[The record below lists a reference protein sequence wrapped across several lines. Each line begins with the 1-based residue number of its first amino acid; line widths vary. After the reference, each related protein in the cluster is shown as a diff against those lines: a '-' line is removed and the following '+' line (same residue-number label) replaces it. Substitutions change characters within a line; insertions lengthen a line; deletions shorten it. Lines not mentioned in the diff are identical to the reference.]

1 MASLSPSISAI
12 CSAQPLPITIAERER
27 LRDLSSYFAAAS
39 ISPIPQ
45 TGGTPIQPNISPD
58 RILTGLTQLGAI
70 RLNSNRAF
78 VSLIDGKHQY
88 IVAEATKT
96 VSLKDSKRCSPGDEV
111 YLGTSQLDISWG
123 VCPGTMKLFTDETG
137 KLAIDSANITADSH
151 RYIIRDFQADPEYSE
166 RPYVKGWP
174 YMRCYVE
181 VPLISPAG
189 YVIGSYCI
197 VDNRLRDDL
206 DDECVSVL
214 TETSHA
220 IMEHLEN
227 MRIKTMQSRTNH
239 LLEGLGM
246 FMDGDSC
253 LNSTARMHKRQR
265 KGLLRVS
272 EPESNSALRTANF
285 QSKDAVRTFTLPD
298 SGAESSF
305 LSSSD
310 GIAVTPSTVHSNI
323 NSFPLTTPDSMPPDP
338 VATPDPEKNLDTPIE
353 AVVAKKSRSRSIAKL
368 PNSHQKQSVVTPEIQ
383 NIVAV
388 AGSLIRDSMDI
399 SGVVFLDAHSTH
411 RKTTTDFASSPTQGN
426 DASLTTHSAL
436 GAEDTE
442 NQMVCAI
449 LGLSLSAQA
458 ANEDSQ
464 DEDLFNLPERLLQ
477 QMIDSHPNGRIFSAD
492 EFGLLS
498 DKEAK
503 TANPSLMSS
512 NEPNTSQGTLEASKF
527 FESFEGSR
535 SIIFLPLWDVH
546 RDGFFA
552 AVIAWTTDFERL
564 FGPTDLTYLSAF
576 GNSIMAEVARVEA
589 MATSRAKS
597 DFISSLSHEI
607 RSPLHGILASS
618 ELLRESL
625 GPSAS
630 DHVSDMVAMIES
642 CGNTLL
648 DTLTNLLDFAKI
660 NSLLKPQSS
669 SPDVPKKPQEVDV
682 RMSIKQDVDMSLLVQ
697 DVIEGV
703 YLGFNGYS
711 SRTSPNMDQHSQHWI
726 HSQNPSSQEGITQES
741 PLVTF
746 NIENRSS
753 WILELDVGAWK
764 RIVMNV
770 FGNAIKYTPGS
781 GTIQASLRVEA
792 MPGTTDGGDAICFEV
807 ADTGIGMSAQYQK
820 DHLFKPF
827 AQENTLSVGTGL
839 GLSIVHQL
847 VTSLKG
853 MIEVESEAGVGT
865 RVKISV
871 PLVKAPPARL
881 LELDLPTVSSSFQGR
896 HIRIIVPSTDP
907 SPDHFEIDSNT
918 SKRALSLQTSLQ
930 TLLKDWFGANVTLD
944 TEIGVTEADLYITE
958 ESTFDSS
965 KATWDLHGSEATGHE
980 LAPLL
985 ILRSNSHVGKRK
997 LATDGRKVA
1006 YMRYPVGPKK
1016 MAAYLKQVFNGAVA
1030 SEKHASEATPEEPF
1044 IEHVHISADADTTND
1059 EEAVSEALVNG
1070 TKSGFNTS
1078 KLEEAMVAVHITD
1091 VTSPVPAETIP
1102 EPITSATPAS
1112 INPEPSDPPG
1122 QHVLCVDDNAIN
1134 LKIITTTVKKLG
1146 LACAAAINGL
1156 DALNTYKSTPIP
1168 FTTIF
1173 MDINMPIMDGFE
1185 ATRNI
1190 REYER
1195 ANQLPRSQIVALTG
1209 MGSASSQH
1217 EALNCGVDL
1226 FLTKPVPMKTL
1237 KGILSGTIGQRENG

>member
-1 MASLSPSISAI
+1 MASQAPPISAI
-12 CSAQPLPITIAERER
+12 CSPQPLPITLAERER
-27 LRDLSSYFAAAS
+27 QREIASYFAAAS
-39 ISPIPQ
+39 ITPNSPA
-45 TGGTPIQPNISPD
+45 TGLRVQPSISPD
-58 RILTGLTQLGAI
+58 HILTGLTQLGAI

-96 VSLKDSKRCSPGDEV
+96 VSIKDSKRCRPGDEV
-111 YLGTSQLDISWG
+111 YLGTTALDIDWG
-123 VCPGTMKLFTDETG
+123 VCPGTMRLFTDETG
-137 KLAIDSANITADSH
+137 KLAIDTKNITADTS
-151 RYIIRDFQADPEYSE
+151 RYIIRDFQADPAYSE

-197 VDNRLRDDL
+197 VDDRLRDDL
-206 DDECVSVL
+206 DDECVSIL
-214 TETSHA
+214 TETSIA

-227 MRIKTMQSRTNH
+227 MRIKTMQSRTNR

-265 KGLLRVS
+265 KGLLRVG
-272 EPESNSALRTANF
+272 EPDSSRGALPIANF
-285 QSKDAVRTFTLPD
+285 QSKDAIGTFTLPD
-298 SGAESSF
+298 SGTASSF

-310 GIAVTPSTVHSNI
+310 GIAVTPSTVHTNTS
-323 NSFPLTTPDSMPPDP
+323 SLPLTTPDSGSPDP
-338 VATPDPEKNLDTPIE
+338 IAPLDPKKNPK
-353 AVVAKKSRSRSIAKL
+353 APKQPVVPQKSRKRSIVKL
-368 PNSHQKQSVVTPEIQ
+368 PNSRQKQSVVTLEIQ
-383 NIVAV
+383 NIVGV

-411 RKTTTDFASSPTQGN
+411 RKTATDLASPSKQCRE
-426 DASLTTHSAL
+426 ASLTTHSAL
-436 GAEDTE
+436 GTEDTE
-442 NQMVCAI
+442 DQMVCAI

-458 ANEDSQ
+458 ANEDLQ

-498 DKEAK
+498 DKEIK
-503 TANPSLMSS
+503 TAVPDLMSPY
-512 NEPNTSQGTLEASKF
+512 EPNTSQRSLETSKF
-527 FESFEGSR
+527 FEAFEGSR
-535 SIIFLPLWDVH
+535 SIIFLPLWDVQ
-546 RDGFFA
+546 RAGFFA
-552 AVIAWTTDFERL
+552 AIIAWTTDFERL

-625 GPSAS
+625 GPSTH

-669 SPDVPKKPQEVDV
+669 NPDVPKKLQEVDV

-711 SRTSPNMDQHSQHWI
+711 YRTSPNMDQHSRHWI
-726 HSQNPSSQEGITQES
+726 HSQNPSSQDGVTQDP

-746 NIENRSS
+746 DIENRPS

-781 GTIQASLRVEA
+781 GTIQTSLRIEA
-792 MPGTTDGGDAICFEV
+792 MPGTTNAVDAICFEV
-807 ADTGIGMSAQYQK
+807 ADTGMSSQYQK

-853 MIEVESEAGVGT
+853 IIEVESEAGVGT

-871 PLVKAPPARL
+871 PLVKAPPARIV
-881 LELDLPTVSSSFQGR
+881 ELDLPNVSSSIQSR
-896 HIRIIVPSTDP
+896 HICIIVPPTDS
-907 SPDHFEIDSNT
+907 SPDDNNAFNT
-918 SKRALSLQTSLQ
+918 SRRTLSLQNSLK

-944 TEIGVTEADLYITE
+944 TEIGRTEADLYITE
-958 ESTFDSS
+958 ESTLHSS
-965 KATWDLHGSEATGHE
+965 KTSSVLRGTGAAGHE

-985 ILRSNSHVGKRK
+985 VLRSNSHGGKPNSGS
-997 LATDGRKVA
+997 DGRKVIF
-1006 YMRYPVGPKK
+1006 MRYPVGPKK
-1016 MAAYLKQVFNGAVA
+1016 MATFLKQVFDGAVA
-1030 SEKHASEATPEEPF
+1030 SEPQPSTTALEEPLS
-1044 IEHVHISADADTTND
+1044 EHNHTGADIDTSND
-1059 EEAVSEALVNG
+1059 EEAVTEALVNG
-1070 TKSGFNTS
+1070 TKSSFNTS
-1078 KLEEAMVAVHITD
+1078 KLEEAMAAIHITD
-1091 VTSPVPAETIP
+1091 VTSPIPAEISL
-1102 EPITSATPAS
+1102 EPITSLTSAPIPPS
-1112 INPEPSDPPG
+1112 PSDPPA

-1134 LKIITTTVKKLG
+1134 LKIITTTVKKLS
-1146 LACAAAINGL
+1146 LTCAAAINGL
-1156 DALNTYKSTPIP
+1156 DALNAYKATPTP

-1195 ANQLPRSQIVALTG
+1195 ANQLPHCQIVALTG
-1209 MGSASSQH
+1209 LGSASSQH

-1237 KGILSGTIGQRENG
+1237 KGILGGTVGKRENG